1 MHPQTS
7 EEAQRK
13 VEFVTTETACDRRK
27 LTVCLTLTY
36 ATRMLTRSALIYL
49 SRQEG
54 LKDFA
59 ARFKLFKKLTTRFV
73 AGETIDEAT
82 AFIRE
87 MNTDGCSASFDH
99 LNESV
104 ANPAEAEQ
112 EVAEYLQILNRI
124 DETGINSNVSIKL
137 TQFGL
142 ELDPELAYKNA
153 RAVVADAARRGNF
166 VRVDMEGSNVTQVTL
181 DIFKRL
187 RAEFEL
193 NDVGIVLQSYL
204 RRTYADA
211 QELIKLPARIRI
223 CKGAY
228 NEPPEVSF
236 PDKND
241 VDESYVRVMR
251 LLLSSGIYHGIAT
264 HDPRMI
270 EATIDFSK
278 KEGIPKEAFEFQM
291 LYGVR
296 RDLQRQLAKDGYNMR
311 IYVPYGKHW
320 YPYFMRRLAE
330 RPANIWFVF
339 KNLLKG

>member
-1 MHPQTS
+1 
-7 EEAQRK
+7 
-13 VEFVTTETACDRRK
+13 
-27 LTVCLTLTY
+27 
-36 ATRMLTRSALIYL
+36 MLTRSVLIYL

-54 LKDFA
+54 LKEFA
-59 ARFKLFKKLTTRFV
+59 AHFRLFKKLTTRFV
-73 AGETIDEAT
+73 AGETIDEAV
-82 AFIRE
+82 AAIRE
-87 MNTDGCSASFDH
+87 LNAEGCTASFDH

-104 ANPAEAEQ
+104 ASPAEAEA
-112 EVAEYLQILNRI
+112 EVREYLDILARI
-124 DETGINSNVSIKL
+124 DETGIKSNVSIKL

-153 RAVVADAARRGNF
+153 RVVVADAARRGNF
-166 VRVDMEGSNVTQVTL
+166 VRVDMEASGVTQETI

-187 RAEFEL
+187 RAEFGL

-204 RRTYADA
+204 RRSYDDA
-211 QELIKLPARIRI
+211 VDLLKLPARIRI

-228 NEPPEVSF
+228 NEPPEVAF
-236 PDKND
+236 PDKKD
-241 VDESYVRVMR
+241 VDENYVRVMQ

-264 HDPRMI
+264 HDPKMI
-270 EATIDFSK
+270 AATIDFVARNGVA
-278 KEGIPKEAFEFQM
+278 KESFEFQM

-311 IYVPYGKHW
+311 VYVPYGKHW

-330 RPANIWFVF
+330 RPANIWFVL

>member
-1 MHPQTS
+1 M
-7 EEAQRK
+7 
-13 VEFVTTETACDRRK
+13 V
-27 LTVCLTLTY
+27 
-36 ATRMLTRSALIYL
+36 TRSALIYL

-59 ARFKLFKKLTTRFV
+59 ARFRPFKKLTTRFV
-73 AGETIDEAT
+73 AGETIDEAV
-82 AFIRE
+82 AAIRE
-87 MNTDGCSASFDH
+87 LNTEGCSASFDH

-104 ANPAEAEQ
+104 ANASEAEAE
-112 EVAEYLQILNRI
+112 VKEYLRILSRI
-124 DETGINSNVSIKL
+124 DDTGINSNVSIKL

-166 VRVDMEGSNVTQVTL
+166 VRVDMESSAVTQATI

-187 RAEFEL
+187 RAEFGL

-204 RRTYADA
+204 RRTYDDA
-211 QELIKLPARIRI
+211 QQLVKLPARIRI

-228 NEPPEVSF
+228 NEPPEVAF
-236 PDKND
+236 PDKKDTDAN
-241 VDESYVRVMR
+241 YIRVMQ

-264 HDPRMI
+264 HDPKMI
-270 EATIDFSK
+270 EATIAFAQR
-278 KEGIPKEAFEFQM
+278 EGIGKDAFEFQM

-311 IYVPYGKHW
+311 VYVPYGKHW

-330 RPANIWFVF
+330 RPANIWFVL

>member
-1 MHPQTS
+1 MI
-7 EEAQRK
+7 
-13 VEFVTTETACDRRK
+13 
-27 LTVCLTLTY
+27 
-36 ATRMLTRSALIYL
+36 TRSALIYL

-59 ARFKLFKKLTTRFV
+59 AGFSPFKKLTTRFV
-73 AGETIDEAT
+73 AGETIDEAVRT
-82 AFIRE
+82 IQAL
-87 MNTDGCSASFDH
+87 NADGCSASFDH

-104 ANPAEAEQ
+104 ADAGEAEE
-112 EVAEYLQILNRI
+112 EVSEYLRILGRI

-153 RAVVADAARRGNF
+153 RAVVEDGARRGHF
-166 VRVDMEGSNVTQVTL
+166 VRVDMEASAVTQVTI

-187 RAEFEL
+187 RAEFGL

-204 RRTYADA
+204 RRTYEDA
-211 QELIKLPARIRI
+211 QQLVKLPARIRI

-228 NEPPEVSF
+228 NEPPEVAF
-236 PDKND
+236 PDKKD
-241 VDESYVRVMR
+241 TDENYVRVMQ
-251 LLLSSGIYHGIAT
+251 LLLTSGIYHGIAT
-264 HDPRMI
+264 HDPKMI
-270 EATIDFSK
+270 DATIAFAQR
-278 KEGIPKEAFEFQM
+278 EGIGKEAFEFQM

-296 RDLQRQLAKDGYNMR
+296 RDLQHQLAKDGYNMR
-311 IYVPYGKHW
+311 VYVPYGKHW

-330 RPANIWFVF
+330 RPANIWFVM